1 MPLQKVKIKK
11 DKEFE
16 MKRIFLILIMLWMN
30 LAFLMSIHHPNYVFA
45 QTQTPTSTQSPTPT
59 QSQSE
64 YAIED
69 DKAPADNK
77 DEGLVSLDFKDAD
90 LKDVL
95 KVFSQQ
101 SGLNFVAAKDIENRA
116 ITLYMND
123 VLVEDALK
131 TLLDANNL
139 GLEQNPGS
147 NILIVK
153 AKPTVPIQTITRVY
167 KIRYYHGNVS
177 PGSYLL
183 SEGKGKESDG
193 KGTGDWSNIIKPLL
207 SQFGV
212 VIDYTNILIVTDV
225 PDRFKLIDQVIS
237 EIDRPIPEVM
247 LEVELIETTS
257 KYLKE
262 LGMKWDK
269 SMMSMIGAS
278 ASTTFPFSSER
289 AVGRDAPPSFN
300 YGLLSSSAMK
310 WTLEM
315 LQTDNDTKFL
325 SKPRILVQDREW
337 AEIKVTADQIV
348 SIETTKDKDTGDV
361 TTKVQRMEIGTIL
374 RLVPIINAE
383 EGYVSILLEPS
394 ISRPVDSI
402 FKNADGNFVDP
413 HSRSMR
419 TVVMSR
425 DGETIA
431 IGGFITT
438 EDQNIKT
445 KVPWLG
451 DLPFFGAFFRH
462 NGTNREDKELLIFV
476 TPRIV
481 KPTEKVEAWMNDSAA
496 KTAETELA
504 STAPHAVTKTVNKS
518 QQSSSETSVAT
529 KDNQVAKQ
537 SDANSTDF
545 REQEDTSE
553 KSLDLTV
560 QSSSLSS
567 VDLVK

>member
-1 MPLQKVKIKK
+1 
-11 DKEFE
+11 
-16 MKRIFLILIMLWMN
+16 MKRIFAILIMLWLN
-30 LAFLMSIHHPNYVFA
+30 LAFLMSIHQPSFVFA
-45 QTQTPTSTQSPTPT
+45 QAQT
-59 QSQSE
+59 E

-69 DKAPADNK
+69 DSAVAEADDK
-77 DEGLVSLDFKDAD
+77 GLVSLDFKDAD

-101 SGLNFVAAKDIENRA
+101 SGLNFVAAKNIEDRA

-147 NILIVK
+147 NILIVN
-153 AKPTVPIQTITRVY
+153 AKPTLPIQTITRVY
-167 KIRYYHGNVS
+167 KVRYYHGNVS
-177 PGSYLL
+177 PGTYLL
-183 SEGKGKESDG
+183 TEGKNKETRGS
-193 KGTGDWSNIIKPLL
+193 GDWKDIIKPLL
-207 SQFGV
+207 SEFGV
-212 VIDYTNILIVTDV
+212 VIDYTNILIITDV

-257 KYLKE
+257 NFLKKI
-262 LGMKWDK
+262 GMEW
-269 SMMSMIGAS
+269 SEQMMTFSGAS
-278 ASTTFPFSSER
+278 TITAFPFVTEGRSR
-289 AVGRDAPPSFN
+289 AAPGFTTLITPLAKEGAFFS
-300 YGLLSSSAMK
+300 YGLLDSSVMQ
-310 WTLEM
+310 WTMRM
-315 LQTDNDTKFL
+315 LQTDTNTKFL

-348 SIETTKDKDTGDV
+348 SVQSTVDNETGDV
-361 TTKVQRMEIGTIL
+361 TTKVERMEVGTIL

-383 EGYVSILLEPS
+383 EGFVSILLEPS
-394 ISRPVDSI
+394 ISRPVQSVFKSI
-402 FKNADGNFVDP
+402 DDTNFVDP

-438 EDQNIKT
+438 EDQEVKT

-451 DLPFFGAFFRH
+451 DLPLLGMFFRH
-462 NGTNREDKELLIFV
+462 TSNDRVDKELLIFV

-481 KPTEKVEAWMNDSAA
+481 NPSEKVEMWMSDSFNKGVLEHAQGREQSASAPTQDNNKVLVKKGDSEA
-496 KTAETELA
+496 K
-504 STAPHAVTKTVNKS
+504 
-518 QQSSSETSVAT
+518 ETSLN
-529 KDNQVAKQ
+529 DMP
-537 SDANSTDF
+537 F
-545 REQEDTSE
+545 REQEETIDS
-553 KSLDLTV
+553 SIDLTL
-560 QSSSLSS
+560 QSSSLTT
-567 VDLVK
+567 VDLIK